1 MATGTVHSNGIEVFY
16 ETRGPEDGIPL
27 IFVMGLSAQLVF
39 WPEGL
44 LDALA
49 NRGYRVIAFDNRD
62 AGKSTRIRTPFKY
75 GPLQAMLRYMVGAR
89 VHAPYTLDNLVADTF
104 GLMDALGIERAHLV
118 GASMGGMV
126 VQLAAA
132 TDPDRVLSVTSIM
145 SSTNSPLLPPPKPA
159 ALKTLVAPRVKI
171 ETVDQ
176 YVAFGLDMM
185 AKLGGTLDPGRDELE
200 NMFRRSWERGLNPRG
215 IRNQFLAIL
224 ATGNLTQRLKKVRC
238 PVQVIHGGADPLI
251 RPAGGKASARA
262 IPGARLTI
270 IDGMG
275 HDLPPSAQPR
285 IAELIAGNCA
295 RAGAVERP
303 PLADDGAGQAAGG

>member
-1 MATGTVHSNGIEVFY
+1 MATGTVHSNGIELFY
-16 ETRGPEDGIPL
+16 ETRGPEDGEPL
-27 IFVMGLSAQLVF
+27 VFIMGLSAQLVF

-62 AGKSTRIRTPFKY
+62 AGKSSRIRKPFKY
-75 GPLQAMLRYMVGAR
+75 GPVQAMLRHLVGLK
-89 VHAPYTLDNLVADTF
+89 VHAPYTLNDLVDDTM
-104 GLMDALGIERAHLV
+104 GLLDALGIAKAHLV
-118 GASMGGMV
+118 GASMGGMI

-132 TDPDRVLSVTSIM
+132 TRPERVLSATSIM
-145 SSTNSPLLPPPKPA
+145 SSTNSPLLPPPRPS
-159 ALKTLVAPRVKI
+159 ALKTLVAPRTEI

-185 AKLGGTLDPGRDELE
+185 AKLGGTLDQGRDELE

-224 ATGNLTQRLKKVRC
+224 ATGNLTKRLKAVRC
-238 PVQVIHGGADPLI
+238 PVQVVHGGADPLI

-275 HDLPPSAQPR
+275 HDLPPSVQPR
-285 IAELIAGNCA
+285 IVELIDGNCQRVEVEKA
-295 RAGAVERP
+295 VAVGA
-303 PLADDGAGQAAGG
+303 